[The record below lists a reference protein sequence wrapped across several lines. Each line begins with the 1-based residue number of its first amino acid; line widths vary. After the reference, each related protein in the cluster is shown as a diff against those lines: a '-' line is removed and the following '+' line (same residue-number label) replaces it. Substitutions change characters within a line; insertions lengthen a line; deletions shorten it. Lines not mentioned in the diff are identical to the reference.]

1 MPDLYSKKKGG
12 GERRSSG
19 IPGTLPRVRPF
30 MEYSGSTL
38 HCCEAFVNILDLMS
52 LVFFG
57 VIKSVLFSFLMA
69 PASLIKPQLRSLIP
83 TLRTL
88 IG

>member
-1 MPDLYSKKKGG
+1 MSDLYSKKKGG
-12 GERRSSG
+12 GERGNSG
-19 IPGTLPRVRPF
+19 IPGTLPWVRPL

-38 HCCEAFVNILDLMS
+38 YCCEAFVDILDLMI
-52 LVFFG
+52 LVFFSP
-57 VIKSVLFSFLMA
+57 KNLCCFLFNGSG
-69 PASLIKPQLRSLIP
+69 LIDQTSTEVQLIP